1 MNVVELAERVDDLRT
16 RAAVLRDLLAYLD
29 RALPRG
35 GANFVYLDGEK
46 KRVRNDV
53 VDGIRRVL
61 RARQSAAWR
70 ALQQL
75 QEAEV
80 DVRSTGEPA
89 RNSAVKCKP

>member
-61 RARQSAAWR
+61 RAKQSATWR
-70 ALQQL
+70 ALGEL
-75 QEAEV
+75 HAAEAQV
-80 DVRSTGEPA
+80 LPTSKPA
-89 RNSAVKCKP
+89 PKSAKRRAG

>member
-1 MNVVELAERVDDLRT
+1 MNVIDLADRVDDLET

-29 RALPRG
+29 RSLPRS

-53 VDGIRRVL
+53 VDEVRRLL
-61 RARQSAAWR
+61 RAKQSATWR

-80 DVRSTGEPA
+80 VVLPSGKPTVKPA
-89 RNSAVKCKP
+89 KRRAG